1 MLRIY
6 YSNTE
11 YEPGKHEI
19 LTFYSDRSLGGMPEE
34 VGNTLS
40 DFSVL
45 EVEERYNT
53 IWHELLAETGRRTF
67 LNLPPKFYINNN
79 GEVVDAD
86 TDQVVTINPNPQQ
99 EEYNLSA
106 LYGLTKAQ
114 LETYIDN
121 NITDLASAKEF
132 HKKIGA
138 VVLWLV
144 KQSRLDE

>member
-6 YSNTE
+6 YSNAE

-19 LTFYSDRSLGGMPEE
+19 LAFHSDRSLGGTPEE
-34 VGNTLS
+34 VGHTMPA
-40 DFSVL
+40 FTVL

-53 IWHELLAETGRRTF
+53 LWHELLAETGRRSF
-67 LNLPPKFYINNN
+67 LNLPPKFYVNNN

-86 TDQVVTINPNPQQ
+86 TSQVVTINPNPHQ
-99 EEYNLSA
+99 EAYKLSA
-106 LYGLTKAQ
+106 LYGLTQAQ
-114 LETYIDN
+114 LETHIDT
-121 NITDLASAKEF
+121 NITDLASAKDF
-132 HKKIGA
+132 LKKLSA

>member
-53 IWHELLAETGRRTF
+53 IWHELVAETGRRSF
-67 LNLPPKFYINNN
+67 LDLPPKFYVNNS
-79 GEVVDAD
+79 GEIIDAD
-86 TDQVVTINPNPQQ
+86 TSQVVTINPNPQKKS
-99 EEYNLSA
+99 YKLSA
-106 LYGLTKAQ
+106 LYGMTQAE
-114 LETYIDN
+114 LETHIDDN
-121 NITDLASAKEF
+121 VTTLPEAKVYL
-132 HKKIGA
+132 KKLSA

-144 KQSRLDE
+144 KQSRLDG